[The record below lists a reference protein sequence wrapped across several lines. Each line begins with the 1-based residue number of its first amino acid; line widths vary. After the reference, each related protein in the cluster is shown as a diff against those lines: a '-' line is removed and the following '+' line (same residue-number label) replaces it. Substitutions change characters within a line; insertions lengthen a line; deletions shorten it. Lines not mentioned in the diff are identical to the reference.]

1 VFQWIDWYG
10 HLSGIQDAQIRMY
23 VAYLVICHGHREK
36 AQKLT
41 TTMARLETILF
52 VELTKKF
59 PAFYR
64 K

>member
-1 VFQWIDWYG
+1 
-10 HLSGIQDAQIRMY
+10 MY
-23 VAYLVICHGHREK
+23 VTYLVICQGHREK

-59 PAFYR
+59 SAFYR
-64 K
+64 KGYLLTIITNTCHYTLSSAT